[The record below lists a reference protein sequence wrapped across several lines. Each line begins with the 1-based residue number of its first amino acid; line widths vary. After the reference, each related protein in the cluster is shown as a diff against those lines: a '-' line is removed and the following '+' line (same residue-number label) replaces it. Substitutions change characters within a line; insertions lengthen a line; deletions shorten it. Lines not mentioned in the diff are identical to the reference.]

1 MNGLVIITNRQKLFI
16 CLGAIAFI
24 ILSAFFI
31 AKLDFPRTIETDSS
45 RVSAVMSPENENQ
58 HLKDV
63 LSSILPAK
71 NNVLYESTTREIA
84 ISKKTEKEQ
93 HSVSDVIEKGK
104 SLAYLFIYSDDEYLR
119 PIYTN
124 LWKQS
129 FYQGWLFLP
138 SKIIA
143 ARHSLFTYTGGA
155 GKVFDIEGQLG
166 FYPNITIDNQNYL
179 NFLIYNFD
187 LDNVAQLG
195 NDIAIS
201 GKPVK
206 KGVQIISIKLEDVR
220 GNINENGNIAVHL
233 CTPAGNELDYQNL
246 PFSKDTNRIEDY
258 GPVHESYTE
267 SSYNETDL
275 SSMEI
280 SQQNV
285 LLKQE
290 LTHFVSDSTKPIFF
304 MPNGT
309 YETAESLSNLIDLE
323 DALKNSKAVDFSF
336 IYNNKKYISPVFHPQ
351 WKEHYNDR
359 GWCYIPRKI
368 YLNMK
373 RVYFLPSDREVAAD
387 LLGELGFFEKFTGV
401 SKSKIGIAVQNFN
414 IQSIGLHE
422 NSIIVKGTPSRTG
435 MQIVEID
442 KKSFDPSTEYV
453 VRLVTPDACE
463 IDNDVIKN

>member
-1 MNGLVIITNRQKLFI
+1 MNGLVIITNKQKLII

-24 ILSAFFI
+24 IFSAFFI
-31 AKLDFPRTIETDSS
+31 AGLDFPKNIEANSS
-45 RVSAVMSPENENQ
+45 QVSRVMSPENENQ
-58 HLKDV
+58 HLKDI
-63 LSSILPAK
+63 LSSILPAE
-71 NNVLYESTTREIA
+71 NNILYESTTRGIVD
-84 ISKKTEKEQ
+84 SKTVEKEQ
-93 HSVSDVIEKGK
+93 SSVAEIIEKGK
-104 SLAYLFIYSDDEYLR
+104 NLGYLFIYSDDEYLR

-129 FYQGWLFLP
+129 FYQGWLYLP

-179 NFLIYNFD
+179 NFLIYNLD
-187 LDNVAQLG
+187 IDNVTQLDNK
-195 NDIAIS
+195 IAIS

-220 GNINENGNIAVHL
+220 ANINENGNISVYL
-233 CTPAGNELDYQNL
+233 CTPGGNELDYQTL
-246 PFSKDTNRIEDY
+246 PFSKDSNRIEDY

-280 SQQNV
+280 GQQNA
-285 LLKQE
+285 LLKKE
-290 LTHFVSDSTKPIFF
+290 LTNFVSDSTKPIYFI
-304 MPNGT
+304 PNGT
-309 YETAESLSNLIDLE
+309 YETAESLNNLIDLE
-323 DALKNSKAVDFSF
+323 DALNNLKAVNFSY
-336 IYNNKKYISPVFHPQ
+336 IYNNKKYVSPVFHPQ

-359 GWCYIPRKI
+359 GWCYIPRKM

-373 RVYFLPSDREVAAD
+373 KVYSLPSDREVASD
-387 LLGELGFFEKFTGV
+387 LLGELGYFGKFPGV
-401 SKSKIGIAVQNFN
+401 DKTKLGIAVQNFN
-414 IQSIGLHE
+414 VQSVGFNE
-422 NSIIVKGTPSRTG
+422 NNIIVKGTPSRTG
-435 MQIVEID
+435 LQIIEID
-442 KKSFDPSTEYV
+442 NNQLNASTEYV